1 MAVSD
6 VLKRSG
12 RRVVTLESGRSVDN
26 AIDAMSAGNAGAL
39 IVTENDRPVGIF
51 SKRDVLRTYLR
62 DKSRLFAAVRLG
74 DAMTADLISAKPGD
88 AIETAMR
95 VMLEAGIGHLPVIED
110 EKIIGLLTAGDLVEF
125 RLAALDDELHHLKEY
140 IADLHEA
147 GLD

>member
-6 VLKRSG
+6 VLKRSA
-12 RRVVTLESGRSVDN
+12 RPVLTLERDRSVDD
-26 AIDAMSAGNAGAL
+26 AIDAMSAGKAGAL

-62 DKSRLFAAVRLG
+62 DKRRSFAAVRLG
-74 DAMTADLISAKPGD
+74 DAMTDKLISAKPGD
-88 AIETAMR
+88 AIDMVMQ
-95 VMLEAGIGHLPVIED
+95 VMLAAGIGHLPVIED
-110 EKIIGLLTAGDLVEF
+110 EKVVGLLTAGDLVEY
-125 RLAALDDELHHLKEY
+125 RLAVLDDELHHLKEY